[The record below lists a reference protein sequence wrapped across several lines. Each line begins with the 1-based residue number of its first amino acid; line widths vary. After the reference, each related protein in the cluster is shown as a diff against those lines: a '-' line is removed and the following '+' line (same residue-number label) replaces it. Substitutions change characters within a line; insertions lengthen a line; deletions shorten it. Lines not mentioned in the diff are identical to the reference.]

1 MDSARITVY
10 RQQRCV
16 ELAHRKLATR
26 ERAPLVTIELLEPA
40 GELSTIEALGIQ
52 VALGLPHPHN
62 LNMRRC
68 DLRCTLAPIGACS
81 LTRDRARKLCNR
93 LHKLRVEPGRPC
105 EPVTE
110 RIAGRARLARRRAR
124 PRALARIEP
133 VGVPHFFAGH
143 ASGSDAASTTCSAR
157 WSLAARLSRRRSSSR
172 SIPSRRLS

>member
-1 MDSARITVY
+1 MPSLRAWSLKKSAPGLNRGGNRFSEGSCSNKTVRLYPIESARITVY

-40 GELSTIEALGIQ
+40 GKLVAIEALGIQ

-62 LNMRRC
+62 LDMRRC

-81 LTRDRARKLCNR
+81 LTRDRARKLSDR
-93 LHKLRVEPGRPC
+93 PHKLRVEPRRAR

-110 RIAGRARLARRRAR
+110 RVAGRA
-124 PRALARIEP
+124 
-133 VGVPHFFAGH
+133 
-143 ASGSDAASTTCSAR
+143 
-157 WSLAARLSRRRSSSR
+157 
-172 SIPSRRLS
+172 